1 MYIAI
6 HGKRH
11 TIDGLEVVEVTCPH
25 CQYGW
30 IEWSDSPDYPNYCP
44 SCGKDL
50 FEEQKKEQ

>member
-11 TIDGLEVVEVTCPH
+11 NIDGLEVVEVTCPH

-50 FEEQKKEQ
+50 FEEQGEE